1 MKEELFIWFYSN
13 PNALPK
19 GVPATVMTTITEEFY
34 PKNPTKIK
42 RGEWIKYSHMY
53 FSFPPVEKYKLPEE
67 LILVVKRQKEVL
79 FDFLGY
85 YEGIRV
91 FSDRL
96 LNLLIENDLNLQFEK
111 ATLNVVNTKG
121 ENIAKQPYY
130 LLRFCRADNE
140 LFAFN
145 DNLKII
151 ARDWEDTFLYPDL
164 HLKEPT
170 DRNVFVLGSV
180 LPDGYFCYQNAF
192 IIKKTLKEEIEKLCY
207 APEIYSV
214 SEFPEVY
221 NTCLKW

>member
-1 MKEELFIWFYSN
+1 MEELFIWFYSS
-13 PNALPK
+13 PNALAK

-42 RGEWIKYSHMY
+42 RGEWTKYSPMF
-53 FSFPPVEKYKLPEE
+53 FSFPPEDKYKLAEE

-85 YEGIRV
+85 HRDIKI
-91 FSDRL
+91 FSQRL
-96 LNLLIENDLNLQFEK
+96 LNLLIENGLNPQFEK

-121 ENIAKQPYY
+121 DNIAKQPYY

-145 DNLKII
+145 DNLKIV

-170 DRNVFVLGSV
+170 DRNVFVLGNV
-180 LPDGYFCYQNAF
+180 LPDGYFCYQNAL

-207 APEIYSV
+207 APEIYPV